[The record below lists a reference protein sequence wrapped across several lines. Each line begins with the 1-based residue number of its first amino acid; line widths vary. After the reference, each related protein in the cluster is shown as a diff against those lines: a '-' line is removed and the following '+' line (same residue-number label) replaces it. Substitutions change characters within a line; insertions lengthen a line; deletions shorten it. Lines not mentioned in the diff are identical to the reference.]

1 MKIKD
6 EFLATIEKRLG
17 NEDEWSKSP
26 MGELAQFIVDNPN
39 YISVRDIATIMGYHP
54 VVVTRWFKEIKT
66 PGRGFTEIRKIK
78 LRLIRLLLELETLVE
93 SGELEPDAKDVVER
107 ITTNMG

>member
-6 EFLATIEKRLG
+6 EFLAVIEKRLA
-17 NEDEWSKSP
+17 NESEWSTSP
-26 MGELAQFIVDNPN
+26 MGELAQFVVDNPH
-39 YISVRDIATIMGYHP
+39 YISVREIATIMQYHP

-66 PGRGFTEIRKIK
+66 PGRGFAEIRRIK

-93 SGELEPDAKDVVER
+93 SGELEEDGKDVVEK
-107 ITTNMG
+107 ITNNMG